1 MSEMKTWFCLK
12 CSKDHALHYT
22 QDLNQSVTELHA
34 AFVDASGQEL
44 ALNMPLERRWLD
56 AVNMG
61 VTPDDVRLCV
71 KSRIEHNRQHTMKRH
86 LVLYRLIGSEDDI
99 AMMLSE
105 AAEARA
111 QMRVKVLPKGK
122 ADVLRATGRSD
133 EPETNRVMTPAEI
146 EMIQKLRAA
155 I

>member
-1 MSEMKTWFCLK
+1 MHDAINS
-12 CSKDHALHYT
+12 
-22 QDLNQSVTELHA
+22 LHA
-34 AFVDASGQEL
+34 AFVGASGQEL

-61 VTPDDVRLCV
+61 VTEDDVRLCV
-71 KSRIEHNRQHTMKRH
+71 KSRIAHNQKHDLKRH

-105 AAEARA
+105 AAELRA
-111 QMRVKVLPKGK
+111 QMRIKVLPKGK
-122 ADVLRATGRSD
+122 AEVLRATGRSGKV
-133 EPETNRVMTPAEI
+133 ETGRTVTPGEL